1 MTEIWI
7 NQESFVD
14 LEYNNNKYCIQN
26 TNDPSTKWSIEEI
39 IDGNEYKLNNFNN
52 IKNATFIDIGANC
65 GIATIILAKQNPE
78 STIISFEPDKKIFEF
93 LSNNI
98 KLNNLT
104 NIILHN
110 KAVSKKGIK
119 TIKLYMNSF
128 CSGANTTYSDPDTF
142 KNFNTDKIIN
152 IYEVECISL
161 DEIIDEYKLSNI
173 ELLKI
178 DCEGAEYDILYNS
191 NYFKNKIVK
200 NIVGEFHEFKY
211 NTQID
216 ENIHNSKDLI
226 NYCEKYTNVVNISVY
241 KL

>member
-7 NQESFVD
+7 NQKSFTD

-39 IDGNEYKLNNFNN
+39 IDGNEYKLDNFNN

-119 TIKLYMNSF
+119 TINLYMNSF
-128 CSGANTTYSDPDTF
+128 CSGANTTHSDPDTF
-142 KNFNTDKIIN
+142 KNYNTDKTID
-152 IYEVECISL
+152 IYQVECISL
-161 DEIIDEYKLSNI
+161 DEIIDEYKINNI

-178 DCEGAEYDILYNS
+178 DCEGAEYDILYSS
-191 NYFKNKIVK
+191 NYFQNKIVK

-211 NTQID
+211 NTQI
-216 ENIHNSKDLI
+216 ENNNSSKDLI
-226 NYCEKYTNVVNISVY
+226 TYCEKYTNIVNISVY
-241 KL
+241 KI